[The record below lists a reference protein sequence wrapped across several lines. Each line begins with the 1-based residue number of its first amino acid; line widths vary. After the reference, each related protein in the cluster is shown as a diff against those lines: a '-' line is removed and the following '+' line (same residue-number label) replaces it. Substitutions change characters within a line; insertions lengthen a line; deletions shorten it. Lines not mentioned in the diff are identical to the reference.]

1 VADDAHTDAKRAEEQ
16 MLQAKSRM
24 DEAAKDLDDARVAA
38 AHQPKDEILAAVVEK
53 RRAQF
58 TDCVAAVEAHAAVVM
73 DRVAWLNFRVAELGY
88 CVAEL
93 NCCVADR
100 NFIAGWLKDAEA
112 GFKVPST
119 FPRIAQDVAL
129 QQLGALV
136 RFKRFEVPTETL
148 EMLERHVHTLRGL
161 FLRPVD
167 KSNVPNLAVAATPGA
182 GKTTLLRYLQ
192 QAADTVRYG
201 AELQSNTNWLAKGW
215 GAQRADVEDAVPSV
229 PALRHVFVGFATF
242 KGEESCDAS
251 FFDTEATIECRCAW
265 RILYDAGLAPKRPR
279 NLDLNFTQA
288 AKALR
293 AMISTANSCDPDEV
307 AIVFLLDE
315 VTNIP
320 EGPRRVLLGALA
332 AWQQQDLAEGRPSV
346 FVVAGESL
354 FELGEQWVKCS
365 RPIAALPLP
374 PLVKLPHELAA
385 DVVNDVRLDQSR
397 RWELIAY
404 ISAAGGHPSTLERA
418 AQAMMDLKDER

>member
-1 VADDAHTDAKRAEEQ
+1 
-16 MLQAKSRM
+16 
-24 DEAAKDLDDARVAA
+24 
-38 AHQPKDEILAAVVEK
+38 
-53 RRAQF
+53 
-58 TDCVAAVEAHAAVVM
+58 
-73 DRVAWLNFRVAELGY
+73 
-88 CVAEL
+88 
-93 NCCVADR
+93 
-100 NFIAGWLKDAEA
+100 
-112 GFKVPST
+112 
-119 FPRIAQDVAL
+119 
-129 QQLGALV
+129 
-136 RFKRFEVPTETL
+136 
-148 EMLERHVHTLRGL
+148 
-161 FLRPVD
+161 
-167 KSNVPNLAVAATPGA
+167 
-182 GKTTLLRYLQ
+182 
-192 QAADTVRYG
+192 
-201 AELQSNTNWLAKGW
+201 
-215 GAQRADVEDAVPSV
+215 
-229 PALRHVFVGFATF
+229 
-242 KGEESCDAS
+242 
-251 FFDTEATIECRCAW
+251 
-265 RILYDAGLAPKRPR
+265 
-279 NLDLNFTQA
+279 LDLNFTQA